1 MGSADESPGAAYPTV
16 HSQVACG
23 TSNTQ
28 VRAALQARGPGPTA
42 ALTHRRRGS
51 LRKMPGSRKERHTRA
66 SALAWLDRRINF
78 ERAVPAA
85 ASPGTFGLARVRR
98 LLAAIGDPHHQ
109 FPVVHVAGTKGK
121 GSTVAMLAAVLQAAG
136 HRVGRYMSPHVDV
149 IEERICV
156 GGRPISAA
164 DLVRAFN
171 VVIPAVERMDRA
183 VSRRGGSGPTWFEVL
198 TAVAFVHFARA
209 RVDLAVLE
217 TGLGGRLDATN
228 VSQPLL
234 SIITS
239 ISLDHMHLLG
249 STIGRIATEKAGIIK
264 RGCPVISSALHPE
277 ARRVIESTA
286 ARRRVPLTQL
296 GRDFEAAY
304 LPSDASGPDS
314 DPLAPGRVAVT
325 LTDAPTAPAL
335 VFPLAMRGGHQAI
348 NAAVVLMAA
357 RSLDARGIRVTDR
370 AVAKGLAAVSLPA
383 RIERVGEKPLVIL
396 DAAHNV
402 ASMESLVATLA
413 PAARAFRPTV
423 LLFAASADKQIAE
436 MLAVARGRFDHIVIT
451 RYATNPRAAT
461 VPQLVEACQRAGL
474 PAPQVATAPAEALRL
489 ARALATPRG
498 MVCVAGSFFLAA
510 EIRTVM

>member
-1 MGSADESPGAAYPTV
+1 
-16 HSQVACG
+16 
-23 TSNTQ
+23 
-28 VRAALQARGPGPTA
+28 
-42 ALTHRRRGS
+42 
-51 LRKMPGSRKERHTRA
+51 MPGSRNERHTRA

-78 ERAVPAA
+78 ERAVPAT

-98 LLAAIGDPHHQ
+98 LLAAIGNPHHR

-136 HRVGRYMSPHVDV
+136 HRVGRYLSPHVDA

-164 DLVRAFN
+164 DLVRAFH

-183 VSRRGGSGPTWFEVL
+183 ASRRGGSGPTWFEVL
-198 TAVAFVHFARA
+198 TAVAFVHFARS

-228 VSQPLL
+228 VSRPVL

-249 STIGRIATEKAGIIK
+249 STIGQIATEKAGIIK
-264 RGCPVISSALHPE
+264 RGCPVISSAVHPD
-277 ARRVIESTA
+277 ARRVIEATA
-286 ARRRVPLTQL
+286 VRRRAPLVQL
-296 GRDFEAAY
+296 GRDFEATY
-304 LPSDASGPDS
+304 LASDTSDPGS
-314 DPLAPGRVAVT
+314 DPLAPGHVAVT
-325 LTDAPTAPAL
+325 LAGTAPGPSL
-335 VFPLAMRGGHQAI
+335 LFPLAMRGAHQAT
-348 NAAVVLMAA
+348 NAAVVVLAA
-357 RSLDARGIRVTDR
+357 RSLDARGFRVTDR
-370 AVAKGLAAVSLPA
+370 AVAKGLGTASLPA
-383 RIERVGEKPLVIL
+383 RIERIGEKPLVIL

-413 PAARAFRPTV
+413 PAAQTFHPTV
-423 LLFAASADKQIAE
+423 LVFAASADKQIAE
-436 MLAVARGRFDHIVIT
+436 MLAVARGRFDHLVIT

-461 VPQLVEACQRAGL
+461 VPQLVEACRQAGL

-489 ARALATPRG
+489 ARSLATPRG

-510 EIRTVM
+510 EIRAVI

>member
-1 MGSADESPGAAYPTV
+1 
-16 HSQVACG
+16 
-23 TSNTQ
+23 
-28 VRAALQARGPGPTA
+28 
-42 ALTHRRRGS
+42 
-51 LRKMPGSRKERHTRA
+51 MPGSRKQRHTRA

-78 ERAVPAA
+78 ERAMPAT

-98 LLAAIGDPHHQ
+98 LLAVIGNPHHL

-136 HRVGRYMSPHVDV
+136 HRVGRYMSPHVDT

-156 GGRPISAA
+156 GDRPISAA

-171 VVIPAVERMDRA
+171 VVIPAVERMDLA
-183 VSRRGGSGPTWFEVL
+183 ASRRGGSGPTWFEVL

-209 RVDLAVLE
+209 RVNLAVLE

-228 VSQPLL
+228 VSQPVL

-249 STIGRIATEKAGIIK
+249 STIGQIATEKAGIIK
-264 RGCPVISSALHPE
+264 RGCPVISAAVHPE

-286 ARRRVPLTQL
+286 ARRRAALIQL

-304 LPSDASGPDS
+304 LPPDAGDALH

-325 LTDAPTAPAL
+325 LTDARPSRPL
-335 VFPLAMRGGHQAI
+335 VFSLSMRGGHQAI
-348 NAAVVLMAA
+348 NAAVVVMAA
-357 RSLDARGIRVTDR
+357 RSLHAQGIRVTER
-370 AVAKGLAAVSLPA
+370 AVVKGLNAVRLPA
-383 RIERVGEKPLVIL
+383 RIERIGERPLVIL

-402 ASMESLVATLA
+402 ASMESLVETLA
-413 PAARAFRPTV
+413 LAAKTFRPTV

-436 MLAVARGRFDHIVIT
+436 MLTVARGRFDHVVIT

-461 VPQLVEACQRAGL
+461 VPQLVEACRQAGL

-489 ARALATPRG
+489 ARSLATPRG
-498 MVCVAGSFFLAA
+498 LVCVAGSFFLAA
-510 EIRTVM
+510 EIREVM